1 MTSTFQGVQQ
11 AESIRDQE
19 RAGRPK
25 IHVLDSDWNTNNEFW
40 KHFGGK
46 QKVELIKAPRAAGN
60 DEDYEL
66 ERKSEVQLYKC
77 SDASGKLDITKISQG
92 AADAKRLDTN
102 DAFILDAGN
111 GGIFVW
117 IGKGCTMQER
127 SKAMDWAKQYLE
139 KQKQPIWTPV
149 KFFWGKNNF

>member
-1 MTSTFQGVQQ
+1 MPPESGRLERMKGVQQ

-46 QKVELIKAPRAAGN
+46 QNVGWIKAPRGAGN

-66 ERKSEVQLYKC
+66 ERKAEVQLFKC
-77 SDASGKLDITKISQG
+77 SDASGKLDITKISQ
-92 AADAKRLDTN
+92 
-102 DAFILDAGN
+102 
-111 GGIFVW
+111 
-117 IGKGCTMQER
+117 
-127 SKAMDWAKQYLE
+127 
-139 KQKQPIWTPV
+139 
-149 KFFWGKNNF
+149 